1 MRRCLVGATATVCSL
16 SSVYS
21 RMQIAA
27 LWGSFESLGV
37 NANHIIDCEKVTVL
51 IKTMEA
57 RKINECIELE
67 IGDKTFMISISE
79 IGFSDD
85 SDRPWDRKWKSAK
98 EESDDLKDVESFSD
112 VNSPKRG
119 MVGEDGCSSGTEV
132 DAIKAMCAER
142 EYDDYCH
149 REKNGLG
156 SRSIGEEGLGGSS
169 KEETADYGNRNEEG
183 NKENGAKNVLEK

>member
-1 MRRCLVGATATVCSL
+1 
-16 SSVYS
+16 
-21 RMQIAA
+21 
-27 LWGSFESLGV
+27 
-37 NANHIIDCEKVTVL
+37 
-51 IKTMEA
+51 
-57 RKINECIELE
+57 
-67 IGDKTFMISISE
+67 MISISE

-183 NKENGAKNVLEK
+183 NKENGAKNEECTKTQMIGLYKAGMVAALDSGQGSEEHYG

>member
-1 MRRCLVGATATVCSL
+1 
-16 SSVYS
+16 
-21 RMQIAA
+21 
-27 LWGSFESLGV
+27 
-37 NANHIIDCEKVTVL
+37 
-51 IKTMEA
+51 
-57 RKINECIELE
+57 
-67 IGDKTFMISISE
+67 MISISE

-183 NKENGAKNVLEK
+183 NKENGAKNVLGAEIEEEGCNCWARDLLGSWVNPSAGSGSVRASVSFKKEDEKMMMKARE